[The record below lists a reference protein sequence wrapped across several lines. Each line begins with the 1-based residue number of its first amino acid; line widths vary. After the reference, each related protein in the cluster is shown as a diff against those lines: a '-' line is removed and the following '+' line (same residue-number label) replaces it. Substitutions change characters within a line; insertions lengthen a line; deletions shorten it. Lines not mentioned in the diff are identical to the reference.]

1 LVKRSRIAA
10 RVLASN
16 LTGRARVERAEDG
29 VLFPEPVRPA
39 AFLVPPD
46 PAGVLVLE
54 LEAGVFLG
62 PAPDDLSDLELR
74 LVDAF
79 ALAALDFGLDAF
91 DWAAVFLAEDF
102 AFADSLDLFLAALD
116 FVLDA
121 LDFREALG
129 FDLAAPDLVLDALDL
144 AVGFFAGLM
153 GAGR

>member
-1 LVKRSRIAA
+1 MA
-10 RVLASN
+10 
-16 LTGRARVERAEDG
+16 
-29 VLFPEPVRPA
+29 FPEPVRPG
-39 AFLVPPD
+39 AFLVAPD
-46 PAGVLVLE
+46 RADVLLLE

-74 LVDAF
+74 LLDAF
-79 ALAALDFGLDAF
+79 VLAALDFGLDAF

-102 AFADSLDLFLAALD
+102 DFADSFELFLAAPDL
-116 FVLDA
+116 VLDA
-121 LDFREALG
+121 LDFREAIG